1 MIIYSFTVQNRW
13 QLEFLAANCFMDDNH
28 IIDRKLNVAITRA
41 RRQMIMTGNVET
53 LSHNTVFR
61 EMISYVESKGGLFRY
76 YE

>member
-1 MIIYSFTVQNRW
+1 
-13 QLEFLAANCFMDDNH
+13 MDDAR
-28 IIDRKLNVAITRA
+28 IIDRKLNVAMTRA

-53 LSHNTVFR
+53 LSHNAVFR